1 MMSAEAVLDRLCVS
15 IRPAPVQFVMRGGRS
30 LCI

>member
-1 MMSAEAVLDRLCVS
+1 MMSAEAVLDRRYVS
-15 IRPAPVQFVMRGGRS
+15 IRPAPVQFVMCGGRS

>member
-1 MMSAEAVLDRLCVS
+1 MMSAEAVLDKLFVS
-15 IRPAPVQFVMRGGRS
+15 IRPAPVQFVMRRGRS